1 MTRPRSPFDRPPFC
15 PAAIADAQASGTDT
29 FVAPSEGDRA
39 AVRAAVAGLVRDGE
53 RGVDAARAISATAS
67 YRIAGMAEWPGALL
81 LHEAPGARRGG
92 GAYVVSLRPRAR
104 HLFVQAPHTLFEAGT
119 LALACALFA
128 SSGAAGL
135 FVDTAHRYRAAA
147 PDAEGEHPADAAHNA
162 ASLFQAATE
171 GLLEASPAATV
182 LQLHG
187 FSERAGGVTVIVSAG
202 TSAPGDA
209 RVAKVASALTAL
221 LGPGVRRYPDETAD
235 LGATSNVQGIAV
247 RHARGQFLHVEI
259 DATLRRALLADEGL
273 RARVLDALRDAV
285 AT

>member
-1 MTRPRSPFDRPPFC
+1 MARARSPFDKPPFC
-15 PAAIADAQASGTDT
+15 PAALADAQARGADR
-29 FVAPSEGDRA
+29 FVAPTAKDR
-39 AVRAAVAGLVRDGE
+39 RALHDAVACLVGDGAAGLE
-53 RGVDAARAISATAS
+53 AARATAATAS
-67 YRIAGMAEWPGALL
+67 YGLTDLAEWPGAVL
-81 LHEAPGARRGG
+81 LHESPGARRGG
-92 GAYVVSLRPRAR
+92 GAYVISLRPRAPR
-104 HLFVQAPHTLFEAGT
+104 FFVQAPHTLFEAGT

-202 TSAPGDA
+202 ISAPGDA
-209 RVAKVASALTAL
+209 RVAKVASALRAL
-221 LGPGVRRYPDETAD
+221 LGPGVRRYPDDTAD

-247 RHARGQFLHVEI
+247 RHAHGQFLHVEI
-259 DATLRRALLADEGL
+259 DATLRRTLLADGGL
-273 RARVLDALRDAV
+273 RARVLDAVGEAV
-285 AT
+285 AE

>member
-1 MTRPRSPFDRPPFC
+1 MARARSPFDRPPFC
-15 PAAIADAQASGTDT
+15 PSALAAAQASGTDT
-29 FVAPSEGDRA
+29 FVAPSGEDRA
-39 AVRAAVAGLVRDGE
+39 ALRAAVAGLVRDGE
-53 RGVDAARAISATAS
+53 GGLDAARATAATAR
-67 YRIAGMAEWPGALL
+67 YGITGLVEWPGALL
-81 LHEAPGARRGG
+81 LHEAAGARRGG
-92 GAYVVSLRPRAR
+92 GAYVIALRPRAR

-187 FSERAGGVTVIVSAG
+187 FSEREGDTNVIVSAG
-202 TSAPGDA
+202 TSARGDA
-209 RVAKVASALTAL
+209 RVARVASALAAL
-221 LGPGVRRYPDETAD
+221 LGPGVRRYPDDTAD

-259 DATLRRALLADEGL
+259 DATLRRTLLADASL
-273 RARVLDALRDAV
+273 RARVLDALGEAV
-285 AT
+285 TT